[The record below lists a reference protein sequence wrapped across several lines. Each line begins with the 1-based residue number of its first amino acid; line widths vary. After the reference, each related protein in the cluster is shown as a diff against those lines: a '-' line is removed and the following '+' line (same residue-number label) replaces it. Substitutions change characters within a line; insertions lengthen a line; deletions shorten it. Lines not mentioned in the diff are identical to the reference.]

1 MLKKRVRVH
10 IEGRNYALI
19 TTEDTKYVQQI
30 ADEVIAHIRKT
41 ATGPT
46 QLDTRDCAVLAA
58 LDFCDERKKADSRS
72 QEVIAKADKII
83 QKNNELN
90 KLCSEYKEKLTEAIN
105 ENTALSKQV
114 KALEKE
120 KSAATDENSALADKV
135 KSLEEKLAALEKE
148 KSAAANENSAL
159 ADKVKSL
166 EAKVAALEKE
176 NSEIKKKPAQP
187 AAKNAPADKKSAQI
201 ASKLEN
207 VKKTEEE
214 KRNEK
219 LLGYVPMR
227 QYSLFEDD
235 NKGSGNK

>member
-1 MLKKRVRVH
+1 MLKKKVRVH

-19 TTEDTKYVQQI
+19 TTEDTKYVKRI

-46 QLDTRDCAVLAA
+46 QLDTRDCAILAA
-58 LDFCDERKKADSRS
+58 LDFCDERIKADNRS
-72 QEVIAKADKII
+72 QEVIDKADKII

-114 KALEKE
+114 KALE
-120 KSAATDENSALADKV
+120 NQLALLKKGLKTADTKNT
-135 KSLEEKLAALEKE
+135 SLNKTTEHTKTSSSK
-148 KSAAANENSAL
+148 
-159 ADKVKSL
+159 DDT
-166 EAKVAALEKE
+166 AKPARSNKHDQ
-176 NSEIKKKPAQP
+176 SIKPAQNDTFAQYDE
-187 AAKNAPADKKSAQI
+187 AAKKFSE
-201 ASKLEN
+201 EN
-207 VKKTEEE
+207 QNK
-214 KRNEK
+214 K

-235 NKGSGNK
+235 NKNTDE

>member
-46 QLDTRDCAVLAA
+46 QLDTRDCAILAA
-58 LDFCDERKKADSRS
+58 LDFCDERKKADART

-114 KALEKE
+114 KAYEKE
-120 KSAATDENSALADKV
+120 KSAATDENSALSDKV
-135 KSLEEKLAALEKE
+135 KALEEKL
-148 KSAAANENSAL
+148 S
-159 ADKVKSL
+159 
-166 EAKVAALEKE
+166 ALEKE
-176 NSEIKKKPAQP
+176 NSEIKKKPAQI
-187 AAKNAPADKKSAQI
+187 AQKNPTAPKNPPADKKSAQI

-235 NKGSGNK
+235 NKGSGKK